1 MSKGRADAPI
11 RIRSGAGQKDIERT
25 TIRGCVVR
33 ITAPVGETETGRAL
47 YPYVSKT
54 RLLHTYTL
62 GRRVSPDPSQESGF
76 NERDA
81 PLYQLATEA
90 GLFKATQNAPQPV
103 AGEFEAPPRQAKRR
117 PDA

>member
-1 MSKGRADAPI
+1 MSKGRADAPK
-11 RIRSGAGQKDIERT
+11 RAGSGAAQKDTERT
-25 TIRGCVVR
+25 TRRGSVVR

-81 PLYQLATEA
+81 PMYQYVPEA
-90 GLFKATQNAPQPV
+90 ALVKETQNAPQTV
-103 AGEFEAPPRQAKRR
+103 AA
-117 PDA
+117 

>member
-1 MSKGRADAPI
+1 MSKGRADVPI
-11 RIRSGAGQKDIERT
+11 RVGSGVVQIDIERA
-25 TIRGCVVR
+25 TIRGSVVR

-47 YPYVSKT
+47 YPYVSKN

-81 PLYQLATEA
+81 PTFQDVPEAALY
-90 GLFKATQNAPQPV
+90 KAT
-103 AGEFEAPPRQAKRR
+103 
-117 PDA
+117 

>member
-1 MSKGRADAPI
+1 MSKGRADVPI
-11 RIRSGAGQKDIERT
+11 RVGSGVVQIDIERT
-25 TIRGCVVR
+25 TIRGSVVR

-81 PLYQLATEA
+81 PMNQYVWEA
-90 GLFKATQNAPQPV
+90 VQFKKT
-103 AGEFEAPPRQAKRR
+103 
-117 PDA
+117 

>member
-1 MSKGRADAPI
+1 MSKGRADVPI
-11 RIRSGAGQKDIERT
+11 RVGSGVVQIDIERT

-62 GRRVSPDPSQESGF
+62 GRSVSPDPSQESGF

-81 PLYQLATEA
+81 PMLQDVPEA
-90 GLFKATQNAPQPV
+90 ASFKKT
-103 AGEFEAPPRQAKRR
+103 
-117 PDA
+117 